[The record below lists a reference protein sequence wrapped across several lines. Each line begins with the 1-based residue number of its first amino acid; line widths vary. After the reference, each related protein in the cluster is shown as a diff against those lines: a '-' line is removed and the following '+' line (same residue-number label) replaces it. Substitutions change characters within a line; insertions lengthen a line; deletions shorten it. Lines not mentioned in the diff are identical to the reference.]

1 MGGGGTCSQ
10 EEIAAVKVVEKD
22 SPAPNP
28 ARAAEKKGRNID
40 FFMEELKK
48 AQEARER
55 RAEGREYHRDRVRPS
70 AEFLTPVARTE
81 ETLWMGV

>member
-1 MGGGGTCSQ
+1 MCVVIGAERGWRGSQ
-10 EEIAAVKVVEKD
+10 EEVPAAAKVVEKD

-55 RAEGREYHRDRVRPS
+55 RAEGREYHRDRVRQS
-70 AEFLTPVARTE
+70 VGF
-81 ETLWMGV
+81 